1 MFAQVLL
8 KQEPLSVDEES
19 WAIGKVQELR
29 LRDERMAAVKICFKE
44 LHQVHPDLEV
54 VLDLAMKDKDV
65 VQFVEEGDS
74 DKAIICVP
82 DLADFSIPHSHSN
95 QDIAMVMDVDNDY
108 DNDEAA
114 TIGQAENKKEQARR
128 VVVFF
133 LARLAQKQQRQD
145 IESSIR
151 ELISQHLSETAA
163 HQTGG
168 LSHDSLVEKAL
179 SFLRTN
185 HSSLFDPYA
194 VHNQAGIRITPSL
207 LQFPLADFDMMLS
220 HSQNQQCIWRKKRS
234 EMVKQILGEKTPSLF
249 QALLP
254 HLDSH
259 FTTFTERERE
269 LCAFYDM
276 DTMAVRYA
284 DFLGRQR
291 PGHAVTVIREDA
303 EVFAAVLVERYRR
316 IQCLSA
322 LVNLL
327 KAKYPLFKVADLSA
341 VIKAQLFSA
350 ARLGSWIRVGE
361 NAERVYRHIVLERRL
376 FDELVRIGHSPCST
390 LLSGG
395 GGLLD
400 FDEAFED
407 VAFLYR
413 SFISFPGD
421 RLGHVSPCMSSSIS
435 LDDALESRPSLTEAL
450 FLHVHI

>member
-1 MFAQVLL
+1 
-8 KQEPLSVDEES
+8 
-19 WAIGKVQELR
+19 
-29 LRDERMAAVKICFKE
+29 MAAVKLCFKE
-44 LHQVHPDLEV
+44 LHRVHPDLEV
-54 VLDLAMKDKDV
+54 ILDLAMKDPDI

-74 DKAIICVP
+74 DKERVP
-82 DLADFSIPHSHSN
+82 DLADFSIPPSHSD

-108 DNDEAA
+108 GNDEVEAD
-114 TIGQAENKKEQARR
+114 GLAENKKEKARR

-145 IESSIR
+145 IESSVR

-163 HQTGG
+163 HNTIIPHSDG

-194 VHNQAGIRITPSL
+194 VHNQPGYRITPSL
-207 LQFPLADFDMMLS
+207 LQFPLADFDMMLK
-220 HSQNQQCIWRKKRS
+220 HSQNRQRLWRKERGD
-234 EMVKQILGEKTPSLF
+234 MVRQILGEKTPSLY
-249 QALLP
+249 QALLS

-284 DFLGRQR
+284 EFLDHQR
-291 PGHAVTVIREDA
+291 PGNAITVIREDA

-376 FDELVRIGHSPCST
+376 FDELLRIGHSPCST
-390 LLSGG
+390 FLSGG

-421 RLGHVSPCMSSSIS
+421 RLGHVSPCMFS
-435 LDDALESRPSLTEAL
+435 
-450 FLHVHI
+450 